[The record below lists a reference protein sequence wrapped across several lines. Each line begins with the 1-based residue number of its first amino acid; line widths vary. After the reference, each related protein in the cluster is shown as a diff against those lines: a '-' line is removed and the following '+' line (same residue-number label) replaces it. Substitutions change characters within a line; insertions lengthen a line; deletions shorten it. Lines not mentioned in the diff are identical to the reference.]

1 MKSNFSH
8 IGLAKLCGWFG
19 VTRQAYYQNSWKA
32 IDVSIEEDLILKEVQ
47 KIRKNHQRMGTRK
60 LYDKLH
66 TFMLEHQI
74 KMGRDALFN
83 LLSANHMLVRKR
95 KRRITTTQSFHWL
108 RKYPNLIRNLIPT
121 APDQL
126 WVSDITYWE
135 IEGCHIYISF
145 ITDAYSHK
153 IVGFHVAETLE
164 SVETIQALIMA
175 LSDLKTENYSQL
187 IHHSDRGIQYC
198 SHKYVKLLQDNDI
211 KISMTEN
218 GDPLENAIA
227 ERVNG
232 IIKEEYLQD
241 YKVRNIKEAKQVLKF
256 VVKLYNEERPHNS
269 ISNHVPNAVHENK
282 NLKTERLWKNYYRKQ
297 GSKGNCTLSNSNC
310 SVPLRS
316 TSQLEFENKN
326 VNL

>member
-1 MKSNFSH
+1 MKNNFSH

-32 IDVSIEEDLILKEVQ
+32 IDVSIEEELIIKEVL
-47 KIRKNHQRMGTRK
+47 KIRKYHKRMGTRK
-60 LYDKLH
+60 LYDKLQE
-66 TFMLEHQI
+66 FMLEHQI
-74 KMGRDALFN
+74 KMGRDSLFD
-83 LLSANHMLVRKR
+83 LLSANNMLVRKR

-108 RKYPNLIRNLIPT
+108 RKYPNLIRNFTPT
-121 APDQL
+121 APNQL

-135 IEGCHIYISF
+135 IKGGHVYISF

-164 SVETIQALIMA
+164 SVETIQALKMA
-175 LSDLKTENYSQL
+175 LSDLEPNNHFQL
-187 IHHSDRGIQYC
+187 IHHSDRGVQYC
-198 SHKYVKLLQDNDI
+198 HHKYVKLLQDNNI

-241 YKVRNIKEAKQVLKF
+241 YSVKNIKEAKNVLGF
-256 VVKLYNEERPHNS
+256 VVRLYNEERPHNS

-282 NLKTERLWKNYYRKQ
+282 NLKTERLWKNYYKKQ
-297 GSKGNCTLSNSNC
+297 DCKSNNELSNSNC

-316 TSQLEFENKN
+316 TTQLEFENKN
-326 VNL
+326 VNI